1 MRTAYIYM
9 IINVINGKFY
19 IGSTNDIKKR
29 WNDHLYCL
37 NKNIHHSKHLQHA
50 WSKYGEEAFEFEVLE
65 EFEVEDSQEQFD
77 REQIYLD
84 LFKPWDSNIGYNI
97 SKKAEHGGFCG
108 KTGEQHYNA
117 KITEEQAIQI
127 KKLII
132 EGKTNKEIK
141 DIFNFNNTQ
150 IISNIGYGKAW
161 KDAGQELNEE
171 CYKIYSYTRKGM
183 RHITKDFIDNNK
195 ENILKL
201 YFEDKLSTLEICEK
215 YNLEENTLGK
225 FISYEKARREG
236 RIMICKH
243 CGQEYVV
250 KKGSCIKNKNNGK
263 YKLPS
268 RKYCYKCSKII
279 NKEKSRVRMRKKR
292 NKLTND

>member
-1 MRTAYIYM
+1 MKKAYIYM

-19 IGSTNDIKKR
+19 IGSTNNYTNR
-29 WNDHLYCL
+29 FYAH
-37 NKNIHHSKHLQHA
+37 KNELRKGTHHSKHLQKA
-50 WSKYGEEAFEFEVLE
+50 WDKYGEEAFEFVVIE
-65 EFEVEDSQEQFD
+65 EFEVEDSQKQFD

-117 KITEEQAIQI
+117 KITDEQAVQI

-141 DIFNFNNTQ
+141 DIFNFDDTQ

-161 KDAGQELNEE
+161 RDAGQELNEE

-183 RHITKDFIDNNK
+183 RYITKDFIDNNK

-215 YNLEENTLGK
+215 YSLEEDTLGK
-225 FISYEKARREG
+225 FINYEKARREG
-236 RIMICKH
+236 RIKVCKH
-243 CGQEYVV
+243 CEQEYVV

-279 NKEKSRVRMRKKR
+279 NKEKTRIRIRKKR